1 MYFIVCDDNKDFADY
16 FGKQLSETEP
26 DSIVKV
32 FHSAKRLLFNLPE
45 LSGYV
50 DAIFL
55 DINLENMNGIDV
67 AVDIQH
73 RYPNISIVY
82 ITSYPDDYSQAIF
95 NCPPDVVPAA
105 FLVKPVK
112 TEYLKNAI
120 ERIKG
125 INRNSENDKRFICV
139 KTQQEKYIIRTDKI
153 THISVQ
159 GRKLTIYTPCE
170 ETKEITVNSTLSQFM
185 NMLPKNFVQCHKS
198 YCVNLE
204 YVRNFNGWKTVTL
217 TDNTE
222 IDIGRSFVNN
232 FKRIVTEMY
241 SVLQH

>member
-1 MYFIVCDDNKDFADY
+1 MYFVVCDDNKDFADY
-16 FGKQLSETEP
+16 FGGLLSEIEP
-26 DSIVKV
+26 NCITKV
-32 FHSAKRLLFNLPE
+32 FHSAERLIFNLPE
-45 LSGYV
+45 LSEYV

-55 DINLENMNGIDV
+55 DINLENRNGIDI

-82 ITSYPDDYSQAIF
+82 ITGYPDDYSQAIF
-95 NCPPDVVPAA
+95 NCPADVVPTA

-112 TEYLKNAI
+112 TEYLKNAV

-125 INRNSENDKRFICV
+125 INHNSENDKRFVYI
-139 KTQQEKYIIRTDKI
+139 KTQQEKHIIRTDKI
-153 THISVQ
+153 TYISVQ

-170 ETKEITVNSTLSQFM
+170 ETKTITVNSTLSQFM
-185 NMLPKNFVQCHKS
+185 KKLPKNFVQCHKS

-204 YVRNFNGWKTVTL
+204 YVKNFNGWKRVTL
-217 TDNTE
+217 NDNTE
-222 IDIGRSFVNN
+222 IDIGRSFVND

-241 SVLQH
+241 SVLPR